1 MEPHSLNGGAS
12 VIVTTITTTTHHAE
26 LIRGGSEDDVA
37 RLLRCG
43 GRLVRRGNTLHLQEI
58 GKIGETGEV
67 DGEFVVEALG
77 LPAPLFRDLRPP
89 ETFPAHAARGSTLHR
104 WRMSVASSIT
114 GVGNPL
120 NLDDE

>member
-1 MEPHSLNGGAS
+1 VALR
-12 VIVTTITTTTHHAE
+12 TTWRACCV
-26 LIRGGSEDDVA
+26 VA
-37 RLLRCG
+37 G
-43 GRLVRRGNTLHLQEI
+43 VSSDAGTPG
-58 GKIGETGEV
+58 V

-89 ETFPAHAARGSTLHR
+89 ETFPAHAAMGSTLHR